1 MQFDRRNMV
10 EDFRLVLHHL
20 TGQAIYTVPGE
31 VTGNVVVVTVKPKL
45 YDAITVTLRGDA
57 DAYFHAVGDDYVQS
71 HEEIICKTIVLWI
84 PEHVSNSVLNPGEY
98 VFPFKFTLQPLSGR
112 RFPSS
117 FSGSNGHIRYEVA
130 AKIVS
135 NARHFPLRDKTVS
148 AIIKVVNRVP
158 VDINKPALMS
168 PFRSEIE
175 KTDCCQ
181 CCISGAIHLTVNM
194 PRRGFN
200 IGECIPIT
208 TSLDNGS
215 RRAITLRATIVQTAT
230 YRARESTLTD
240 PQEVYSLL
248 SPQVPGRTTYRW
260 TPADQIVITEAALPT
275 INNCG
280 IINLQYSLKIE
291 AIIPWAT
298 NAVINIPITLSNVP
312 QQSLERQQSHPP
324 TQHASLLSS
333 DAPPPYELVINSTQ
347 TYTSV

>member
-1 MQFDRRNMV
+1 M
-10 EDFRLVLHHL
+10 
-20 TGQAIYTVPGE
+20 
-31 VTGNVVVVTVKPKL
+31 VVTDKPKL

-57 DAYFHAVGDDYVQS
+57 DAHFHAVGGDYVRS
-71 HEEIICKTIVLWI
+71 HEEIICKTIALWV
-84 PEHVSNSVLNPGEY
+84 PAHVSNRVLDPGEY
-98 VFPFKFTLQPLSGR
+98 VFPFKFTLQPLFG

-117 FSGSNGHIRYEVA
+117 FSGSHGHIRYVVE

-158 VDINKPALMS
+158 VDINKPDLMS
-168 PFRSEIE
+168 RFHYEIE
-175 KTDCCQ
+175 KTNCCL

-215 RRAITLRATIVQTAT
+215 RRVITLRATIVQTVT
-230 YRARESTLTD
+230 YRARERTLIN

-248 SPQVPGRTTYRW
+248 SPQVPGRTTYQW
-260 TPADQIVITEAALPT
+260 TQAEQIAITELALPT
-275 INNCG
+275 INNCD
-280 IINLQYSLKIE
+280 IINLQYCLKIE

-312 QQSLERQQSHPP
+312 QQSLERQQPHPP

-347 TYTSV
+347 THTSV

>member
-1 MQFDRRNMV
+1 MV
-10 EDFRLVLHHL
+10 KGFRLVLHHL

-31 VTGNVVVVTVKPKL
+31 VTGNVVVVTDKPKL
-45 YDAITVTLRGDA
+45 YNAITVTLRGNA
-57 DAYFHAVGDDYVQS
+57 EAHIPVGRAHVRS
-71 HEEIICKTIVLWI
+71 HEEIICKTIELWVQEQISNRVL
-84 PEHVSNSVLNPGEY
+84 SPGEY
-98 VFPFKFTLQPLSGR
+98 VFPFKFTLQPLFG

-117 FSGSNGHIRYEVA
+117 FLGSNGHIRYAVD

-135 NARHFPLRDKTVS
+135 NDRHFPLRDKTVS
-148 AIIKVVNRVP
+148 AIIQVVNRVP
-158 VDINKPALMS
+158 VDINKPDLMS
-168 PFRSEIE
+168 PFRCEIE
-175 KTDCCQ
+175 KTNCCL
-181 CCISGAIHLTVNM
+181 CCISGAIHLTVSM

-215 RRAITLRATIVQTAT
+215 RRVITLRATIVQTVT
-230 YRARESTLTD
+230 YRVRERTIID
-240 PQEVYSLL
+240 PQAVYSLL
-248 SPQVPGRTTYRW
+248 SPQVPGRTTYHW
-260 TPADQIVITEAALPT
+260 TPAEQIVITEAALPT

-312 QQSLERQQSHPP
+312 QQSLERQQPHPP

-333 DAPPPYELVINSTQ
+333 DSPPPYGLVINSTQ
-347 TYTSV
+347 RV